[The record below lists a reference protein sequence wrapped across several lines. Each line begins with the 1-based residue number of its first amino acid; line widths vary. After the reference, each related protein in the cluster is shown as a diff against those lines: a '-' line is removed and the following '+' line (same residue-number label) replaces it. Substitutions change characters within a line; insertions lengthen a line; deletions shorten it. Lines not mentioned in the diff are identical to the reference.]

1 MMSCKTSQGPAN
13 AVTRRRDGLLSAVML
28 GRSGREQHV
37 VAYIRISA
45 SVAIPEE
52 GASQEQASLRPDEQ
66 DLSFSPFF
74 LLSTELKRYTLST
87 SH

>member
-1 MMSCKTSQGPAN
+1 MDSDIVQEGDDDVVQDIPEGPAN

-52 GASQEQASLRPDEQ
+52 GASQERALLRPDEQ
-66 DLSFSPFF
+66 DLTCSPFF
-74 LLSTELKRYTLST
+74 C
-87 SH
+87 